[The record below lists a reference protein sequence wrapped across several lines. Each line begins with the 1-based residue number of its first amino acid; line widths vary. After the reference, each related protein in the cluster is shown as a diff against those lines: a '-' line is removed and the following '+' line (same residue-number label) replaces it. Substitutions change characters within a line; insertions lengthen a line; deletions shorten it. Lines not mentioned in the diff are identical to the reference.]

1 MRHLPASRG
10 AVETLGPG
18 TRPPLHTVPGR
29 SRGCALRHRAA
40 GAGGGDASDYARRS
54 CLSGSRCRAGA
65 APAVSRKALAGASVS
80 NSGRAAARP
89 SGLCLDRGAP
99 ALSGARYPRSLGSRG
114 GGGGRVP
121 VTTAVLSSEAVRQA
135 LRQVKDPELD
145 MNIVDLGLV
154 YDVEVDDGLVRINM
168 TLTSPGC
175 PAGPMITNDIYRV
188 VRAMEGVKDV
198 DIDIVWEPYW
208 TPDRIDPKI
217 RAMMGF

>member
-1 MRHLPASRG
+1 MRHLPAGRC
-10 AVETLGPG
+10 AVETLGPE
-18 TRPPLHTVPGR
+18 TPPPLRAVPGR
-29 SRGCALRHRAA
+29 RRGRALRHRAA
-40 GAGGGDASDYARRS
+40 GVGGGDASDYARGSR
-54 CLSGSRCRAGA
+54 LPGSRCRPGA
-65 APAVSRKALAGASVS
+65 AAAVSREALAGAAVS
-80 NSGRAAARP
+80 HSGRAADRP
-89 SGLCLDRGAP
+89 SDLCRDRGAP

-114 GGGGRVP
+114 GGRVP
-121 VTTAVLSSEAVRQA
+121 VTTAVLSSDAVRQA

-175 PAGPMITNDIYRV
+175 PAGPMITNDIYKV
-188 VRAMEGVKDV
+188 VRAIEGVKDV

-208 TPDRIDPKI
+208 TPERIDPKI